1 MHDRN
6 GPGGALAAA
15 TKPDINNPDLSYS
28 LPVFFFKLDESQFVG
43 AINHGAVR
51 RSGSLLNYLFSKK
64 KIIIQGEVLFPT
76 GECLLS
82 FVRRNAGRKIFK
94 VHFALY
100 GGFRR
105 PQGE

>member
-64 KIIIQGEVLFPT
+64 KNNNPGRGFIPNWRVFIIIRSAKCRT
-76 GECLLS
+76 
-82 FVRRNAGRKIFK
+82 
-94 VHFALY
+94 
-100 GGFRR
+100 
-105 PQGE
+105 